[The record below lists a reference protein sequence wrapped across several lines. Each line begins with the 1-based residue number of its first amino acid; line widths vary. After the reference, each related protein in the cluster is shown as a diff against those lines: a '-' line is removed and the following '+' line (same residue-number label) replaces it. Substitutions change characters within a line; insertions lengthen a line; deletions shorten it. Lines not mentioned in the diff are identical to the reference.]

1 MSNKARILEK
11 DQRLLHTKSGNR
23 CAICR
28 AILVDVNT
36 DSTACIGENAHI
48 YGEKPGSARYD
59 KTQKT
64 EFVNSEKN
72 LIFLCCNCHKKIDTD
87 EAAYSADFLF
97 DLKYKHEM
105 WVMQELESGMMDYTF
120 AELEVLAQYIL
131 DVGSRTQGTM
141 SYDLLKIEDKI
152 KKNSLEEVQG
162 YITTGLM
169 NSKHIVDY
177 INKYPS
183 PSFSRKLNSIMVG
196 EYQIRKKEGKDSLT
210 IFAELWNLTSGNRSD
225 FKYRSAGLS
234 ILAYFFEECEVFE
247 K

>member
-1 MSNKARILEK
+1 MSNKAKIPEK

-23 CAICR
+23 CAMCKT
-28 AILVDVNT
+28 ILVDVIT
-36 DSTACIGENAHI
+36 DSRACLGENAHI
-48 YGEKPGSARYD
+48 YGEKPESARYD

-87 EAAYSADFLF
+87 IDKYSVDFLF

-105 WVMQELESGMMDYTF
+105 WVMQELESGMINYTF
-120 AELEVLAQYIL
+120 KELEVLANHIL
-131 DVGSRTQGTM
+131 DVGSRVQGTM
-141 SYDLLKIEDKI
+141 SFDILKIEDKI
-152 KKNSLEEVQG
+152 KKNTLEEVQG

-169 NSKHIVDY
+169 NSKLIVDF
-177 INKYPS
+177 INKHPS
-183 PSFSRKLNSIMVG
+183 PSFSRKLNSIMVS
-196 EYQIRKKEGKDSLT
+196 EYQILKKEGKDSLT
-210 IFAELWNLTSGNRSD
+210 IFDELWDLTSGNRTD